1 MPLNLTD
8 LSNLLD
14 IIRPY
19 VTDEDLPTIDVKQ
32 PKKKQDAIE
41 TYELTKKSLERY
53 RRLIDDYLR
62 NSKYVNLIR
71 NEYSESYLDNYLTKV
86 NIVDRQLNELI
97 SKTDE
102 DFISYMSNIDL
113 NEDMIRRIIS
123 LLSKSIDSLTIFIQ
137 IMRERGINLDEYIIP
152 IQLKLLDADI
162 GTVTSCAKNP
172 LQVLGTDHNMA
183 SKSMKFDMSKTDKH
197 GLWINYRMP
206 RSTSYCVYDLDK
218 AIDIKLSEIKKVKG
232 LNTDLIGMTNSIR
245 CTSISSTSP
254 TTTDA
259 MMNHGAGPILE
270 TYDGEHYRTVKQ
282 NVSDDMI
289 ADILEGPN
297 PVIDAYNRE
306 IFESVKNSTC
316 TSTESTDRVKYISL
330 KQYRGKSLDDICA
343 VATSGTSVKDPEE
356 RLSNVL
362 TALDIQKQVYITKTH
377 PDPIMMIRSG

>member
-86 NIVDRQLNELI
+86 NIVDRQLNELV

-152 IQLKLLDADI
+152 IQLKLLDEI
-162 GTVTSCAKNP
+162 GRASC
-172 LQVLGTDHNMA
+172 
-183 SKSMKFDMSKTDKH
+183 
-197 GLWINYRMP
+197 
-206 RSTSYCVYDLDK
+206 
-218 AIDIKLSEIKKVKG
+218 
-232 LNTDLIGMTNSIR
+232 
-245 CTSISSTSP
+245 
-254 TTTDA
+254 
-259 MMNHGAGPILE
+259 
-270 TYDGEHYRTVKQ
+270 
-282 NVSDDMI
+282 
-289 ADILEGPN
+289 
-297 PVIDAYNRE
+297 RE
-306 IFESVKNSTC
+306 
-316 TSTESTDRVKYISL
+316 RV
-330 KQYRGKSLDDICA
+330 
-343 VATSGTSVKDPEE
+343 
-356 RLSNVL
+356 
-362 TALDIQKQVYITKTH
+362 
-377 PDPIMMIRSG
+377 